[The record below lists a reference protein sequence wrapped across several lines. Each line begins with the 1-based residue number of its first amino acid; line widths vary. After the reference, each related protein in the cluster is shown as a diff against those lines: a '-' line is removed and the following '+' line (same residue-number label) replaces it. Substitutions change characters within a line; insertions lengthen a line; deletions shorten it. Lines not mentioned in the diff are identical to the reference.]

1 MTLFYYFFLPVILLI
16 ILFSIRVY
24 ITRKKNIPAALY
36 VEALRNE
43 NSGQLEAAVINYENA
58 LHEVKKVRFPDT
70 RLRNKIVDRLKVL
83 HTIIEYNNS
92 FHFIR

>member
-1 MTLFYYFFLPVILLI
+1 MTSFYYLFLPLILLI

-24 ITRKKNIPAALY
+24 IARKKNIPAALY

-58 LHEVKKVRFPDT
+58 LHEVQKVRFPDT

>member
-1 MTLFYYFFLPVILLI
+1 M
-16 ILFSIRVY
+16 SG
-24 ITRKKNIPAALY
+24 KKNIPAALY

-43 NSGQLEAAVINYENA
+43 NSGKLEAAVINYENA
-58 LHEVKKVRFPDT
+58 LLEVKKVKFPDT

-92 FHFIR
+92 FHFTRQDRCTHNK

>member
-1 MTLFYYFFLPVILLI
+1 MTSLYYLFLPLILLV
-16 ILFSIRVY
+16 ILFSAWLY
-24 ITRKKNIPAALY
+24 LTGKKNIPVALY

-58 LHEVKKVRFPDT
+58 LLAVQKVRFPDIT
-70 RLRNKIVDRLKVL
+70 LRNKIIDRLKVL

>member
-1 MTLFYYFFLPVILLI
+1 MTSFYYLFIPVTLLI
-16 ILFSIRVY
+16 ILFSIRLY
-24 ITRKKNIPAALY
+24 LTGKKNVPVALY

-58 LHEVKKVRFPDT
+58 LLAVQKVRFPDIT
-70 RLRNKIVDRLKVL
+70 LRNKIVDRLKVL

-92 FHFIR
+92 FHFTR